1 MPKIVDEF
9 KKSDKIKSRRN
20 SLEERS
26 ENIIENARLSKGIS
40 QKELAKLLEISR
52 STLNGLLM
60 N

>member
-1 MPKIVDEF
+1 MNF

-20 SLEERS
+20 NLEERS
-26 ENIIENARLSKGIS
+26 ENIIENARIAKKIS
-40 QKELAKLLEISR
+40 QRELAKLLEISR

>member
-1 MPKIVDEF
+1 M
-9 KKSDKIKSRRN
+9 KSRRN

-40 QKELAKLLEISR
+40 QRELAKLLGISR
-52 STLNGLLM
+52 NTLNDLLL

>member
-1 MPKIVDEF
+1 MNF

-20 SLEERS
+20 NLEKS
-26 ENIIENARLSKGIS
+26 ENIIENARIAKEIS
-40 QKELAKLLEISR
+40 QRELAKLLEISR

>member
-1 MPKIVDEF
+1 MNL

-20 SLEERS
+20 NLEES
-26 ENIIENARLSKGIS
+26 KNIIENARIAKEIS
-40 QKELAKLLEISR
+40 QRELAKLLEISR